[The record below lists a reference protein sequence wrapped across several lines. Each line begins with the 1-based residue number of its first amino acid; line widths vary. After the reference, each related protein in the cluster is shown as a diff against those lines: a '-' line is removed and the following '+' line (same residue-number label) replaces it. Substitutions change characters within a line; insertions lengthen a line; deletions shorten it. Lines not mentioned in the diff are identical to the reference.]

1 MATLDKDVLADRKKK
16 RLLRIVICW
25 CIWLLISFY
34 LAYYI
39 DQLLQM
45 IFDMRMPDFIWSPMG
60 VLKAYQVNG
69 AVKVWYLV
77 LQMFFWGL
85 TIYVLL
91 APSSELKE
99 INTIQ
104 ITDEIAIP
112 KAVGN
117 GQYGNARF
125 ATKSEFE
132 KMTDTFLFS
141 GKEDLPGRGGLVVEM
156 KKSGQKEIIRYIGEN
171 LHSLILGSTGSG
183 KTRRI
188 LLETIWLQLISG
200 VSVVVSDVKGEIYYY
215 TKDYAEE
222 KGYKTLPFDLRSPQ
236 KSIRYNFLQP
246 ILNAL
251 ERNDSAKAIDYTWDL
266 VSVLVG
272 EPKGEPLW
280 YNGETATI
288 AAAILCVAME
298 ADKRYRNLT
307 NVYYFLA
314 YMCMMNPETGKA
326 PLTFY
331 LQTLPDDHP
340 AKTVFAVAQVS
351 APRTRSSFYTS
362 ALGTLRLFTNP
373 NVAAMTAESDF
384 EIKDIGREKTVLYL
398 MIPDEKKTLYPLA
411 SLLIQQLYIAQVEV
425 ANENGL
431 MLPVPTDYDLD
442 EVGNFPTI
450 PVLENIASAG
460 RSRGVRMNL
469 VLQDYQQMETKY
481 KDSFETIKTCCQMKV
496 LLKTDNSKTLR
507 EIKESLDQYTVE
519 VTSASTSTNTG
530 KRMDANYSNSS
541 NMTGRALLTAD
552 EIMRIKYPYAL
563 VMKTS
568 EHPIITQLPDLS
580 EYKINEILGLG
591 DEEHNR
597 RIVMERE
604 AQRKARPSTTEVPL
618 WGIWNKYK
626 QILEKDAER
635 RVSFLK

>member
-1 MATLDKDVLADRKKK
+1 MATLDNEILSKGKK
-16 RLLRIVICW
+16 RRIIAIVVFW
-25 CIWLLISFY
+25 LIWSFY
-34 LAYYI
+34 AVYPSYYM
-39 DQLLQM
+39 DQLLNM
-45 IFDMRMPDFIWSPMG
+45 FTKSKHITIRWNFYEIVTLSASNEALRI
-60 VLKAYQVNG
+60 
-69 AVKVWYLV
+69 WYLV
-77 LQMFFWGL
+77 FQIIFWGFVFF
-85 TIYVLL
+85 VLL
-91 APSSELKE
+91 RPGNQIKNVGM
-99 INTIQ
+99 IR
-104 ITDEIAIP
+104 ITDEIFIP
-112 KAVGN
+112 KPIGN

-125 ATKSEFE
+125 ATSQEFE
-132 KMTDTFLFS
+132 KMTDKFVFS
-141 GKEDLPGRGGLVVEM
+141 GKEFSGKCGLVVEM
-156 KKSGQKEIIRYIGEN
+156 RKEHGKEIIRYIGEHV
-171 LHSLILGSTGSG
+171 HSLILGSTGSG

-188 LLETIWLQLISG
+188 LLQTIWLQMMAG
-200 VSVVVSDVKGEIYYY
+200 RSVIISDVKGEIYYY
-215 TKDYAEE
+215 TNDYA
-222 KGYKTLPFDLRSPQ
+222 KSLGYKTLALDLRNPE

-251 ERNDSAKAIDYTWDL
+251 EINDKAKAIDYTWDL

-314 YMCMMNPETGKA
+314 YMCMMNPETGKT
-326 PLTFY
+326 PLGYY
-331 LQTLPDDHP
+331 LQTLPDNHP
-340 AKTVFAVAQVS
+340 ARTVFAVAQVS

-384 EIKDIGREKTVLYL
+384 DLKNIGREKTILYM

-425 ANENGL
+425 ANANGL
-431 MLPVPTDYDLD
+431 MLPVPTEYDLD

-460 RSRGVRMNL
+460 RSRGVRMHL
-469 VLQDYQQMETKY
+469 ILQDYQQMETKY
-481 KDSFETIKTCCQMKV
+481 KDSFETIKTCCQVKV
-496 LLKTDNSKTLR
+496 LLKTDNPETLK
-507 EIKESLDQYTVE
+507 EIKERLDQYTVE

-530 KRMDANYSNSS
+530 RSMDENYSNSS
-541 NMTGRALLTAD
+541 NMTGRDLLTLE
-552 EIMRIKYPYAL
+552 EIMRIKSPYAL

-568 EHPIITQLPDLS
+568 EHPVITQLPDLS
-580 EYKINEILGLG
+580 EYLINQIWGLG
-591 DEEHNR
+591 DEEHNWKL
-597 RIVMERE
+597 VMERE
-604 AQRKARPSTTEVPL
+604 AKRNARTITMEVPL

-626 QILEKDAER
+626 AMLEKDAAQK
-635 RVSFLK
+635 VSFLK

>member
-16 RLLRIVICW
+16 RFLRIAICW
-25 CIWLLISFY
+25 CIWLFISFY

-39 DQLLQM
+39 DQMIQM
-45 IFDMRMPDFIWSPMG
+45 VFDMRMPDFIWSPAA
-60 VLKAYQVNG
+60 VFKAYQING
-69 AVKVWYLV
+69 AIKVWYLI
-77 LQMFFWGL
+77 LQIVFWGL

-117 GQYGNARF
+117 GQHGNARF
-125 ATKSEFE
+125 ATKAELD

-141 GKEDLPGRGGLVVEM
+141 GREDFPGRGGLVVEM
-156 KKSGQKEIIRYIGEN
+156 KKGGGKETIRYIGEN
-171 LHSLILGSTGSG
+171 VHSLILGSTGAG

-188 LLETIWLQLISG
+188 LLETIWLQLMSG
-200 VSVVVSDVKGEIYYY
+200 ISVVVSDVKGEIYYY
-215 TKDYAEE
+215 TKDYAEGR
-222 KGYKTLPFDLRSPQ
+222 GYKTLAFDLRNPE

-251 ERNDSAKAIDYTWDL
+251 ERNDRAKAIDYTWDL

-288 AAAILCVAME
+288 AAAILCVALE
-298 ADKRYRNLT
+298 ADKRYRNLA

-314 YMCMMNPETGKA
+314 YMCMMNPETGKS

-384 EIKDIGREKTVLYL
+384 DLKDIGKEKTILYL

-431 MLPVPTDYDLD
+431 TLPVPTDYDLD
-442 EVGNFPTI
+442 EVGNFPLI

-481 KDSFETIKTCCQMKV
+481 KDSFETIKSCCQVKV
-496 LLKTDNSKTLR
+496 LLKTDNPKTLR

-541 NMTGRALLTAD
+541 NMTGRALLTVD

-568 EHPIITQLPDLS
+568 EHPVITELPDLS

-591 DEEHNR
+591 DEEYNR

-618 WGIWNKYK
+618 WGIWKKYK
-626 QILEKDAER
+626 QMLEKDAER